1 MFRLFVLSAKS
12 LASSISYKLNRTIK
26 RPVKPVFINFPVTYR
41 CNAKCIMCDIW
52 KKYKKDDNGNKR
64 LSDEL
69 TVEDIAGFL
78 RKNRDFFS
86 DLRSIGFTGGE
97 AFLRKDIV
105 GVIKAVHKELPWVDI
120 GVQTNG
126 LLPELIRDK
135 IIEILKFYPNFKIAV
150 SLDGIGTAHD
160 EIRGIDGAYKK
171 AVRTIEYASELG
183 ITGITCGMTLTSKNF
198 DKIKEVSRKV
208 ESLGCEFSCFLPES
222 SEYFGNLNNKNQL
235 TKKELDIIA
244 EELKDFSYHY
254 FMDNLRLQI
263 TGKSSRTLP
272 CYSGYTSYVINPYG
286 EILPCIL
293 IEENFGNIKDGLFK
307 DIINSEKAWGL
318 RKKLEKCKCW
328 CECEVSSS
336 AIISPF
342 DVVKWFLMNKNKTEI
357 LKTLNKKTLFK
368 RL

>member
-26 RPVKPVFINFPVTYR
+26 RPVKPIFINFPVTYK

-150 SLDGIGTAHD
+150 SLDGIGSTHD

-171 AVRTIEYASELG
+171 AVRTIEYATELG

-198 DKIKEVSRKV
+198 DKIKEVSEKV
-208 ESLGCEFSCFLPES
+208 ESLGCEFSCFLPEN

-254 FMDNLRLQI
+254 FMDNLRSQI
-263 TGKSSRTLP
+263 TGRYRRTLP